1 MPCEPANKKCTAK
14 TFKEL
19 NVVNATLVV
28 ITYKN
33 HSLHSFLITF
43 SYPVLQDKKYLAG
56 YLHLKGQ

>member
-14 TFKEL
+14 MFKEL

-28 ITYKN
+28 ITYEN

-43 SYPVLQDKKYLAG
+43 SYPVLQL